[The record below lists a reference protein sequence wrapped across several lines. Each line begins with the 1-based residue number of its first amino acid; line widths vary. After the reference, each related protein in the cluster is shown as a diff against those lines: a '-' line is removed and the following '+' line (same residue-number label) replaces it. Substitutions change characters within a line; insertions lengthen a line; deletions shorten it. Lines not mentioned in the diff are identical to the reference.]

1 MLTKNVWQSKGL
13 YNGALGTVWG
23 LVFRENAAPPSQPY
37 CIFVE
42 FDDYQGPSA
51 VEGRRIVPIVTETIQ
66 FDARCGKSGSRQQ
79 FPLVLGWAITIHK
92 SQGLTLKRVIL
103 GIGNTENQIG
113 LTYVGCSRVKSWR
126 GLAFQH
132 SFPWE
137 RMEKIN
143 NHAGLVKIRAEI
155 DRLMSLVDRVQ

>member
-13 YNGALGTVWG
+13 YNGALGTVRG
-23 LVFRENAAPPSQPY
+23 LVFNENTRPPSQPY
-37 CIFVE
+37 CIIVE
-42 FDDYQGPSA
+42 FDEYEGPSA
-51 VEGRRIVPIVTETIQ
+51 VEGCRIVPIIAETVP
-66 FDARCGKSGSRQQ
+66 FDARCGKEGSRQQ

-92 SQGLTLKRVIL
+92 SQGLTLRKVVL
-103 GIGNTENQIG
+103 GIGSKEVQIG
-113 LTYVGCSRVKSWR
+113 LTYVGCSRVKSHQ

-143 NHAGLVKIRAEI
+143 RHTGLIKIREEI
-155 DRLMSLVDRVQ
+155 NRLMNLVR

>member
-13 YNGALGTVWG
+13 YNGALGTVRG
-23 LVFRENAAPPSQPY
+23 LVFGENTAPPSQPY
-37 CIFVE
+37 CVLVE

-51 VEGRRIVPIVTETIQ
+51 AEGRRIVPIVPETVT
-66 FDARCGKSGSRQQ
+66 FDARCGSSGSRQQ

-92 SQGLTLKRVIL
+92 SQGLTLKQVVL
-103 GIGNTENQIG
+103 GIGNKESQLG
-113 LTYVGCSRVKSWR
+113 LTYVGCSRVKSWQ

-143 NHAGLVKIRAEI
+143 NHVGLVKVREEME
-155 DRLMSLVDRVQ
+155 RLLNLVQRG